1 MYVDIAPR
9 AKNDQAQTPVQSMAT
24 SLVDLIRN
32 KANKALIRAAE
43 DTLVDHLHYTAVT
56 LAGHEAMLPPHSW
69 NPQNQRPITPSL
81 ALNPR
86 VMSKLAANIGLN
98 TSRGRISAD
107 DLDAMKFHI
116 LTHGDENNGSLTV
129 QRMQKEEKEQK
140 IKAEKAE
147 KELKRC
153 RAAFPEEWH
162 APIECSP
169 YDTLV
174 DMFIE
179 TYGLAWDKI
188 PKARPLKKW
197 IDPLDVG
204 SFAMTRLNNGPGL
217 NYRKMPQVDISK
229 MMRDLPRRKLL
240 NGGVV

>member
-1 MYVDIAPR
+1 
-9 AKNDQAQTPVQSMAT
+9 
-24 SLVDLIRN
+24 
-32 KANKALIRAAE
+32 
-43 DTLVDHLHYTAVT
+43 
-56 LAGHEAMLPPHSW
+56 
-69 NPQNQRPITPSL
+69 
-81 ALNPR
+81 
-86 VMSKLAANIGLN
+86 
-98 TSRGRISAD
+98 
-107 DLDAMKFHI
+107 
-116 LTHGDENNGSLTV
+116 
-129 QRMQKEEKEQK
+129 MQKEEKEQK

-240 NGGVV
+240 SKGIEELMCVQIQTVALSDTCAPIAEAHKHIVVRLPPC